1 MGADLVLLVGSPGHD
16 ELFHLEL
23 LFPMPTIVDLLH
35 CRRRTLSINVGAQ
48 LPWAAEVSY
57 KGYVEMARTEQC
69 RNELIIPDSSQMS
82 YKPAC

>member
-23 LFPMPTIVDLLH
+23 LFPMPIRDLLH
-35 CRRRTLSINVGAQ
+35 CHRRTLSINVGAQ

-57 KGYVEMARTEQC
+57 ERL
-69 RNELIIPDSSQMS
+69 R
-82 YKPAC
+82 